1 MRDVTAA
8 APPEPDPTVV
18 LYPLE
23 MRQDRDEWI
32 VGRQGN
38 DQVIALPE
46 IGIAALRLLAEG
58 RTVGQTRGTLRQDT
72 GRDLDVEAFAESLAA
87 AGLVAAIGTRRFE
100 TEPVPVSLP
109 GLRQRHVRWV
119 LSPVLHA
126 AVLAVPV
133 AGLVAVVL
141 RGRSLPT
148 WDDLVWAR
156 LGTVN
161 LLVQSLAAWCLIGLH
176 ELAHLVTARAAGVA
190 GRVRLGT
197 RLQFLVAQTEVSG
210 IWLKGR
216 RARLTVYLSGLA
228 VDAAVWGGCLL
239 ALAAGADSPL
249 LPVVAMTLVTSFANQ
264 CLVFMRTDLYFVAQ
278 DLTGCRNLYGDAG
291 AWLRHLG
298 ARLLGRVSRD
308 PLAGRRPGE
317 RRMLK
322 AYAAGAV
329 AGSVVCVFVGLRLL
343 LDVTWPLLARSGHR
357 LLTDTDPLLR
367 LDALVTVLLLTGL
380 QLLWA
385 RLWWRRHGPRV
396 RGVLRNAW
404 TWAGRRTG

>member
-1 MRDVTAA
+1 MRAVTAA

-46 IGIAALRLLAEG
+46 IGVAALRLLAEG

-100 TEPVPVSLP
+100 TAPVPVSLP
-109 GLRQRHVRWV
+109 RLRQHHVRWV
-119 LSPVLHA
+119 LSPVLHF

-141 RGRSLPT
+141 RGRGMPS

-298 ARLLGRVSRD
+298 ARLLGRASRD

-329 AGSVVCVFVGLRLL
+329 AGSIACVFVGLRLL

-396 RGVLRNAW
+396 RGAVRAV
-404 TWAGRRTG
+404 RR